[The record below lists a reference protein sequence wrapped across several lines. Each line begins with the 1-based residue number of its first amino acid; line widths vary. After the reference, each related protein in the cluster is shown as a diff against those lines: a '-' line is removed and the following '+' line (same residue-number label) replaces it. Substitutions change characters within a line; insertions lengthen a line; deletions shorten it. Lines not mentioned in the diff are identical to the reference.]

1 MWAHSRSSVHGENSP
16 PSPWA
21 LRQQQGGVLSTSG
34 VPCDPDPM
42 PPVGHSLAPTAAEA
56 ISGLNHPPER
66 ECYTFR
72 CRNIYELRLWGGG
85 CPRPH
90 RGVRSHTTH
99 APMLHSYNPNHPGSG
114 HVAGLEPGA
123 LCPLRVTEPR
133 AARVPRR
140 GQKPPGGRFW
150 EDFRGTGA
158 GRRGSRGLPRAPA
171 ASRAGTPGGGGPACA
186 HLQVGEVPGAVVLL
200 ATRPGERGPE
210 VHLHQLPVGAEA
222 DVAEDAGGR
231 GGGRTGKP
239 PYLGRS
245 PQSPRCRPPS
255 LWPGPHL
262 HCGGVT
268 QLFPAGPPWAHGL
281 APPHT
286 GLSASGPHC
295 ATCLSP
301 LQVPKLMI
309 ITANSSRGK
318 GRGPGPALESRF
330 HPSTGRQCP

>member
-1 MWAHSRSSVHGENSP
+1 MASLRLSWSSPSHPTPQVSLSAIWACEVTQQLEAGPKGARPWAGAGMGHSLEGSCGRTVGPQSMVRTAP

-72 CRNIYELRLWGGG
+72 CRNIYVLRSWGGG

-90 RGVRSHTTH
+90 RGVRPHTTH

-123 LCPLRVTEPR
+123 WCPLRVTEPR

-158 GRRGSRGLPRAPA
+158 GRRGSRGLPWPPGQGPQAEVGLPAPTC
-171 ASRAGTPGGGGPACA
+171 R
-186 HLQVGEVPGAVVLL
+186 LV
-200 ATRPGERGPE
+200 
-210 VHLHQLPVGAEA
+210 
-222 DVAEDAGGR
+222 
-231 GGGRTGKP
+231 
-239 PYLGRS
+239 RS
-245 PQSPRCRPPS
+245 QE
-255 LWPGPHL
+255 L
-262 HCGGVT
+262 
-268 QLFPAGPPWAHGL
+268 
-281 APPHT
+281 
-286 GLSASGPHC
+286 
-295 ATCLSP
+295 
-301 LQVPKLMI
+301 
-309 ITANSSRGK
+309 
-318 GRGPGPALESRF
+318 
-330 HPSTGRQCP
+330 